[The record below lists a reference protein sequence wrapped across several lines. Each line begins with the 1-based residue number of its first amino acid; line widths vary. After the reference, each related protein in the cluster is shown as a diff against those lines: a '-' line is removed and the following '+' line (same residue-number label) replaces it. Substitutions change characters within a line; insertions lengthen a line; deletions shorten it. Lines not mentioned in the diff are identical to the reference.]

1 MLPRRLI
8 AISVML
14 ALSAALANTAHA
26 EKDPF
31 QPLVREGDPAETTAS
46 TGAAATPVTAGGT
59 AQTLPQTGFDFVSP
73 ALLALLFLMGG
84 VVLLS
89 LVRYA
94 EAPLPTKHRAI
105 TQDIS

>member
-8 AISVML
+8 SISVML
-14 ALSAALANTAHA
+14 VLSTALANTAHA

-31 QPLVREGDPAETTAS
+31 QPLVREGDPAATTAS

-73 ALLALLFLMGG
+73 AVLALLFLMGG

-94 EAPLPTKHRAI
+94 EAPLLTKPRAI